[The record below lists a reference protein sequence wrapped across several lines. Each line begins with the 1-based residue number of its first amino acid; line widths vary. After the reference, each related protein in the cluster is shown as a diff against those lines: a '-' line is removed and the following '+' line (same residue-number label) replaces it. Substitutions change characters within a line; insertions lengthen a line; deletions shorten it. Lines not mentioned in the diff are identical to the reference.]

1 MMAGSDSSIG
11 LRTMAF
17 DHAQPMKPTIAAWLF
32 AAAGVRRLLKKLR
45 KTSRR

>member
-1 MMAGSDSSIG
+1 
-11 LRTMAF
+11 MAF

-45 KTSRR
+45 MPARR